1 MAFFRAY
8 LVIILKTLN
17 LPNKLGWFFNIVG
30 KLNYMCVPIKARV
43 ELSSQMHS
51 LMLSIN
57 MRSRIAN
64 QHHFATVLILAA
76 KLVFVDYKSK
86 NK

>member
-1 MAFFRAY
+1 MVTHQKAW
-8 LVIILKTLN
+8 L
-17 LPNKLGWFFNIVG
+17 FFNSIG
-30 KLNYMCVPIKARV
+30 KLNNVCVPIKARV

-64 QHHFATVLILAA
+64 HFVTVLILAA

-86 NK
+86 NKNKALDCLRLLDLLQ